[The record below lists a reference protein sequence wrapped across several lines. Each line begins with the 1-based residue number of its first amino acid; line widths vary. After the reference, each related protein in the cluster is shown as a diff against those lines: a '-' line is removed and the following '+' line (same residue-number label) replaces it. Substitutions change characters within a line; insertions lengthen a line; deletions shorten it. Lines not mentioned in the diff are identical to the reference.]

1 MFLKD
6 DYIRN
11 THTFDIQR
19 DDKLFYRKSTVF
31 MFEYCYRLKLAI
43 TAMGNRDDNLTMF
56 CLGPLLID
64 TIA

>member
-1 MFLKD
+1 
-6 DYIRN
+6 
-11 THTFDIQR
+11 
-19 DDKLFYRKSTVF
+19 

-43 TAMGNRDDNLTMF
+43 TAMGNIDDNLTMF